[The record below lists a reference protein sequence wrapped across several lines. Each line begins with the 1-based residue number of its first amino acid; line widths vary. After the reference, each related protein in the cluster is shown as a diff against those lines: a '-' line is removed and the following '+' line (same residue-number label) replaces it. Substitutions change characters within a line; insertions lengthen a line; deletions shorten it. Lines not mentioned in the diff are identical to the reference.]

1 MPSPETP
8 KEQDESL
15 HGSRWVV
22 PGGRLSNPESFRR
35 LPTPGAAGL
44 ESGSPPDAGPCSG
57 SGDDQPFPGDDE
69 AVRPSL
75 IDNWIDA

>member
-1 MPSPETP
+1 MPSPETS
-8 KEQDESL
+8 KEQNESL

-22 PGGRLSNPESFRR
+22 PGSRL

-44 ESGSPPDAGPCSG
+44 QSGSPPDVGPCSG
-57 SGDDQPFPGDDE
+57 SGDDQPFRGDDE
-69 AVRPSL
+69 AARPSL